1 MIKLIILREN
11 SESGKTV
18 LINLL
23 MRFYDINGRKIL
35 LDGEDQKD
43 MILFYLMIQKEFQQG
58 KNNY

>member
-58 KNNY
+58 

>member
-1 MIKLIILREN
+1 MIKIIILREN

>member
-43 MILFYLMIQKEFQQG
+43 MIPFYRMIQKEFQQG